1 LLLFNYN
8 EYNLINI
15 FAFFLFFYFTHGFDN
30 CMWIQL
36 HSFSLISQWCNTSQL
51 IQHEQ
56 PLCNTFCMV
65 TCSLRIYTFEND
77 HCCFKSI
84 VVTPVASQFNK
95 TLQTYSHWKIWSYPL
110 EQSLHS
116 VHGGWSQFTKTIDKN
131 LILYRIN
138 DRSLNLFS

>member
-1 LLLFNYN
+1 MLLFNYN

-95 TLQTYSHWKIWSYPL
+95 TLQTYSHWNIWSIGTVITF
-110 EQSLHS
+110 SAWW
-116 VHGGWSQFTKTIDKN
+116 VITIYQNHWQELDQTEV
-131 LILYRIN
+131 
-138 DRSLNLFS
+138 